1 MRRILIALVAVLGL
15 VGCVAIPDA
24 GPVVQGQVDTDQQSS
39 DLLFLP
45 PGPQAGATQEE
56 VILGFLTAAINPND
70 DFEVAREYLAGL
82 AAATW
87 NPNARVIV
95 RSGVQPEV
103 SLSGDT
109 ETEASAVV
117 SALSEL
123 DAGGALQLTGGDRML
138 DFALAQIEGEWRIVE
153 APEGIVLSAYYFDQ
167 LFRAHTL
174 SWTTLDGLRA
184 VPEVRWFERTASTLK
199 ERIVGALLRGPSPWL
214 APAVAT
220 NAAADA
226 TLVGAPR
233 ITGTTMTVTLGIAQL
248 EQRGSGSLVPLAAQL
263 ARSLEDVGV
272 REVRVEVE
280 GLSGFI
286 ASSTD
291 AEPVDRGAVDQR
303 PVVLEGAELRS
314 VGGGT
319 STIDDVGPALAAIG
333 ATSFTVGA
341 AGGIASTGTTAA
353 WISPGAD
360 PVVAS
365 TSVGAVPTV
374 DDSGWVLLQERGVAQ
389 RLVVWRDGERSELAL
404 PPGSNE
410 IAAME
415 LSRDGARLAVVTSDG
430 STSAVWLLAVVRD
443 AQGRPVSLGDPYPMP
458 TVEGAGTDITWVS
471 PTQLAVLATDDDT
484 AQIAVLTI
492 GGVSEQLPTPNVAV
506 RAIVGGSEGTAPL
519 RALGAEG
526 SLLSLRDRAWS
537 PASGLDAIQLI
548 VTQQ

>member
-1 MRRILIALVAVLGL
+1 MNRILIALLVVLAL

-24 GPVVQGQVDTDQQSS
+24 GPVVEGQVDTGHESN

-45 PGPQAGATQEE
+45 PGPQEGATQEE
-56 VILGFLTAAINPND
+56 VILGFLTAAINPSD

-82 AAATW
+82 AATTW

-95 RSGVQPEV
+95 RSGVQPDI
-103 SLSGDT
+103 SLSGET

-138 DFALAQIEGEWRIVE
+138 EFALAQIEGEWRIVE

-174 SWTTLDGLRA
+174 SWLTPDGTSA

-199 ERIVGALLRGPSPWL
+199 ERIVDALLRGPSAWL
-214 APAVAT
+214 APAVT
-220 NAAADA
+220 TYAAPDA
-226 TLVGAPR
+226 ALVAPPR
-233 ITGTTMTVTLGIAQL
+233 ITGTTMTVTLGAMQL
-248 EQRGSGSLVPLAAQL
+248 EQLPSASLVPLAAQL
-263 ARSLEDVGV
+263 ARSLQDVGV

-280 GLSGFI
+280 GISGFI
-286 ASSTD
+286 SSTE
-291 AEPVDRGAVDQR
+291 AEPVDQGSVDQR
-303 PVVLEGAELRS
+303 PLVLEGTALRS

-319 STIDDVGPALAAIG
+319 STIDDVGPTLAAIG
-333 ATSFTVGA
+333 ATSFTVGV

-353 WISPGAD
+353 WIVPGAD

-365 TSVGAVPTV
+365 TAVGAVPTV
-374 DDSGWVLLQERGVAQ
+374 DDSGWVLLQERGAAQ
-389 RLVVWRDGERSELAL
+389 RLVAWRDGERIELTL
-404 PPGSNE
+404 PAGSDE

-415 LSRDGARLAVVTSDG
+415 LSRDGTRLAVVTSDG
-430 STSAVWLLAVVRD
+430 STSAVRVLAVVRD
-443 AQGRPVSLGDPYPMP
+443 AEGRPLSLGEPYPMP
-458 TVEGAGTDITWVS
+458 AVEGAGSDITWVS
-471 PTQLAVLATDDDT
+471 PTQVAVLATDDDGS
-484 AQIAVLTI
+484 QIAVLTI
-492 GGVSEQLPTPNVAV
+492 GGVSEQLPTPNVPV
-506 RAIVGGSEGTAPL
+506 RAIVGGSEGTATL

-526 SLLSLRDRAWS
+526 SLLSLRDRVWS
-537 PASGLDAIQLI
+537 AANGLDPIQLI